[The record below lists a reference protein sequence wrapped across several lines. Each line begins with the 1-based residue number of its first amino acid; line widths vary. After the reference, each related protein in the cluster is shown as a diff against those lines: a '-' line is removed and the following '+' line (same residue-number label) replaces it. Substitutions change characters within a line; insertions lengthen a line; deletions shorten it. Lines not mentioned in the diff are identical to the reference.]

1 LDLTL
6 SGLCRHSLVP
16 SDSALDIHPKE
27 ECVFMHLDSMNLK
40 CPTRVLGF
48 EHLVPKL
55 GLAFEA

>member
-1 LDLTL
+1 M